1 MTSEHDA
8 APGAQDAASGA
19 PDAAAGPPG
28 RSAAVTVALVETSDL
43 LPGLLPFQAWDVL
56 GTAETVFARDA
67 AAHPSAEHLHFAGLD
82 LHTLEP
88 APLERGDLDLSR
100 PGDPGDRRLA
110 KSLVRHAQLD
120 GTAVYLLGPQD
131 ERLSLALAGM
141 AAEHD
146 VEVELVFLAQQP
158 PGTEVLR
165 LVSVLRRLRDPD
177 GGCPWDLEQD
187 HASLLR
193 YRVEETY
200 ELVDAI
206 ETGDDADLAEELGD
220 VLLQV
225 VFHAQVAADRRA
237 FGIDDVARGIATK
250 LIRRHPHVFADG
262 DASTPEEVQARWDE
276 LKVQEKSRSGPF
288 DGVPAA
294 GPGLDLLHT
303 LDRKA
308 RRRGLL
314 PPDRPSGAQ
323 AAAAALAALQGTE
336 PQPTAD
342 DGPAHA
348 DGDRVQDPEL
358 LIGRLLESVV
368 SLAADHGVDPE
379 AAARRVA
386 RARRARTEA
395 AMLRLPEDARSAPVV
410 DDAIWASAWEDAGH
424 GE

>member
-1 MTSEHDA
+1 VPGAPDTAA
-8 APGAQDAASGA
+8 APGTQS
-19 PDAAAGPPG
+19 
-28 RSAAVTVALVETSDL
+28 SSVTVALVETSDL

-56 GTAETVFARDA
+56 GTAEVVFARDA
-67 AAHPSAEHLHFAGLD
+67 AAHPSAEQLHFAGLD

-110 KSLVRHAQLD
+110 KSLVRHAQAD
-120 GTAVYLLGPQD
+120 GVAVYLLGPED
-131 ERLSLALAGM
+131 DRLSLALAGM

-158 PGTEVLR
+158 PGTELLR
-165 LVSVLRRLRDPD
+165 LVEVLRRLRDPE

-187 HASLLR
+187 HASLSR
-193 YRVEETY
+193 YLVEETY

-206 ETGDDADLAEELGD
+206 EAGDDADLVEELGD

-237 FGIDDVARGIATK
+237 FGIDDVARGISGK
-250 LIRRHPHVFADG
+250 LVRRHPHVFADG

-276 LKVQEKSRSGPF
+276 LKTQEKARSGPF
-288 DGVPAA
+288 DGVPQA

-323 AAAAALAALQGTE
+323 AAAAALQALQEVGS
-336 PQPTAD
+336 PVPAADGPGQDD
-342 DGPAHA
+342 DGPA
-348 DGDRVQDPEL
+348 DDPEP

-368 SLAADHGVDPE
+368 ALAADHGVDPE

-395 AMLRLPEDARSAPVV
+395 ALQRLPEDVRAAEVV
-410 DDAIWASAWEDAGH
+410 DPASWAAAWQDAGH